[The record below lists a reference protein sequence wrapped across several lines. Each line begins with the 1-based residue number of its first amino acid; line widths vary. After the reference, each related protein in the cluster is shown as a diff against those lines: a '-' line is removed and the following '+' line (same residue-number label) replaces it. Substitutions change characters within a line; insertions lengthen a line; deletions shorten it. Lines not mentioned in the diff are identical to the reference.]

1 MEFGG
6 GQELKSDINVTPL
19 VDVMLVMLIIFMLVT
34 PMLQKGVGVT
44 LPRARNV
51 QGVSDNDKE
60 VLTVTLT
67 QNGLLF
73 LSGRPIDRTALPQA
87 LRLKHQ
93 ENPSLQYQIKADRD
107 LTYGQI
113 KKLVQLGREAGFRG
127 AQLISQEIK
136 EQGAPPAGAPPSPTP
151 RTGG

>member
-44 LPRARNV
+44 LPQARNV
-51 QGVSDNDKE
+51 LGVSDNDKE
-60 VLTVTLT
+60 VVTVTLT

-73 LSGRPIDRTALPQA
+73 LAGRPIDHAALPQA

-93 ENPSLQYQIKADRD
+93 ENPAFQYQIKADRG

-113 KKLVQLGREAGFRG
+113 KKLVQMGREAGFRG

-136 EQGAPPAGAPPSPTP
+136 AENPSGAKPATPP
-151 RTGG
+151 GG